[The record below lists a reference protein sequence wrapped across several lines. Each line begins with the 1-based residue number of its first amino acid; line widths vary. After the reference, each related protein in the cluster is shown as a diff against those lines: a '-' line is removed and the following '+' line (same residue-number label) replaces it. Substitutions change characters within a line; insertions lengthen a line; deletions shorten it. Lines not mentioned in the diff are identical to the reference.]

1 MGAAHVV
8 KVVIHSCRG
17 RVRAYKPE
25 KAEVVRIFVMKKKLA
40 CPHARDMRYLGWP
53 PPTPYQFF
61 DQVVTAYCS
70 GVGKLRL
77 LDFSMCDFSIIFYM
91 RIITCVIFLS
101 YFMDAKGSKTK
112 S

>member
-25 KAEVVRIFVMKKKLA
+25 KAEVVRIFVMKKNL
-40 CPHARDMRYLGWP
+40 HAHMH
-53 PPTPYQFF
+53 
-61 DQVVTAYCS
+61 VTCAIWA
-70 GVGKLRL
+70 GRL
-77 LDFSMCDFSIIFYM
+77 PLHTSS
-91 RIITCVIFLS
+91 L
-101 YFMDAKGSKTK
+101 TK